1 MKLFFQAFAAIV
13 VFTACNSSEVKNTT
27 AQDTAGDALHAKL
40 LTDTSGYTSIKWID
54 SVKNIGLVTAG
65 KKSEI
70 TFRFQNVGNKPLF
83 VIDAQP
89 GCGCTIADYPKEAI
103 APGKE
108 GIITANYDVKA
119 GTQGEFR
126 KNIHVKTNTKE
137 KTDTY
142 IFFYGRIKS
151 EGNTATADNAANSTH

>member
-1 MKLFFQAFAAIV
+1 MKLFFTAIAAIV
-13 VFTACNSSEVKNTT
+13 AFTACNSNEVKQTNSGDTT
-27 AQDTAGDALHAKL
+27 GNALHAQL
-40 LTDTSGYTSIKWID
+40 LTDTTGYTQIKWID

-65 KKSEI
+65 KKVEI
-70 TFRFQNVGNKPLF
+70 TFRFQNVGTKPLF
-83 VIDAQP
+83 IVDAQP

-108 GIITANYDVKA
+108 GIITANFDVKA
-119 GTQGEFR
+119 GTEGEFR

-151 EGNTATADNAANSTH
+151 EGNTATADEAANSTH